1 MVLDRKRSLVT
12 PPSLRM
18 SQLFSKQ
25 RIAGPLVI
33 FCLVTGIAPCLQ
45 TPAAAEETSVN
56 YSYFSEFG
64 TGAYDTD
71 DRTGTA
77 VNIPFSHQLRPIQ
90 DSQSGLKLLLPITV
104 GILSVNPTDA
114 TGTAVPT
121 DFSILSVVP
130 GLEIQIP
137 VHQNWTLKP
146 FGKIGI
152 AWNTSGDESALVY
165 STGLKSSVEF
175 PWRDFIFT
183 LGNALILDGDKV
195 SGEER
200 NDFTSVAIG
209 LDAFYPL
216 GMALR
221 GRETHIGGWIGY
233 YYYLDDLAFERAGME
248 PLRVDHEFEIAITFG
263 TYTPIPFGFLKFRRI
278 GIAYRFSGDLK
289 VYRLVFEFPF

>member
-1 MVLDRKRSLVT
+1 
-12 PPSLRM
+12 M
-18 SQLFSKQ
+18 SRLPFKQ
-25 RIAGPLVI
+25 RIIALLVLLCSPI
-33 FCLVTGIAPCLQ
+33 GIASCPRGVK
-45 TPAAAEETSVN
+45 AEDKRNPTN

-77 VNIPFSHQLRPIQ
+77 IQVPFSHQLRPIQ
-90 DSQSGLKLLLPITV
+90 DSQSGLKLLLPVTV

-114 TGTAVPT
+114 AGTTVPT

-137 VHQNWTLKP
+137 VNQNWTLKP

-200 NDFTSVAIG
+200 NDFTSVAIA

-233 YYYLDDLAFERAGME
+233 YYYLDDLQFERAGGK
-248 PLRVDHEFEIAITFG
+248 PLRIDHEFEIAVTFG
-263 TYTPIPFGFLKFRRI
+263 TYAAIPVGFLRFKRV